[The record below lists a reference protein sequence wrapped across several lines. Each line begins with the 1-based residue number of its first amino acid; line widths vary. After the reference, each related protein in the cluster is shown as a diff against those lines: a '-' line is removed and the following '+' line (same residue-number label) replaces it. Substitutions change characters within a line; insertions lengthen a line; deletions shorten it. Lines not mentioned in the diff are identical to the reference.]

1 VDAASLRIRQALA
14 RADCGSKT
22 PDPRIFEIQFAAS
35 GPTARLAFLESH
47 DAAERDK
54 YWGDMSSRASQS
66 EGVLVPVRLVVPAT
80 IETHA
85 VAYCVIKRPAW
96 FSSQNPL

>member
-1 VDAASLRIRQALA
+1 VNAASSSIRQALA
-14 RADCGSKT
+14 RADSGGKT
-22 PDPRIFEIQFAAS
+22 PDSRIFEIQFAAS
-35 GPTARLAFLESH
+35 GPAARLASLKAH

-54 YWGDMSSRASQS
+54 YWGDMFSRASES
-66 EGVLVPVRLVVPAT
+66 GGALVPVRLVVPT
-80 IETHA
+80 TMETHA